1 MTPQIRLRP
10 DFLRHSGGSEGTFRH
25 LFNFGRIWKTA
36 TIVMLLV
43 ALIPLGTITV
53 IDHRFSRE
61 AVVAEI
67 LQRTSNFVSNTW
79 RTVYFIL
86 SEHRLTL
93 DIIVAEHSYDELCD
107 SARLAE
113 IHRSMTQ
120 WLGGCT
126 DLSVIDGSG
135 HQVTYVGPYNLEG
148 REYGNQGWF
157 RQVEDRGVYISDVFL
172 GFRNVPHMVIA
183 VRKELESGGFF
194 VLRASL
200 DTERFTNL
208 LSQLEVSP
216 RGDAFL
222 VNHEGV
228 LQTPSRFHGQ
238 ILEHLEIPVPE
249 YHEGAEVTRMKNA
262 RGDPIIVG
270 HAYIPE
276 TPFVQMVVKDEDE
289 LMEPWYRSRRQVFL
303 ILTVSVII
311 ILLVVFGVSTSLVG
325 NMYEADKRRLMA
337 LHQAEYSDKMASI
350 GRLAAGVAHEVN
362 NPLAIINEKAGL
374 VKDLFEIEK
383 RYESDPRLIEL
394 IDSVLRSVEQC
405 GSITK
410 VLLSFSR
417 QDELSLHMLSVG
429 GVIWDVLTLLNKEA
443 KRRSIDV
450 RFTVAEDV
458 PRFMS
463 DRGKLQQI
471 FVNLINNALNAME
484 QGGHLDI
491 AVERA
496 GVDTVRVTVSDDG
509 CGIPPEHLDHIFEP
523 FFSTRSEQGG
533 TGLGLSITY
542 GLVRKLGGT
551 IDVDSEVGRGTK
563 FMITLPLTA
572 EAEETESHAHTSG

>member
-1 MTPQIRLRP
+1 MTPHIRLKP
-10 DFLRHSGGSEGTFRH
+10 EFLRQSVALEGTFRH

-36 TIVMLLV
+36 TIVMVLV
-43 ALIPLGTITV
+43 ALIPLVTITV
-53 IDHRFSRE
+53 IDYRFSRE

-93 DIIVAEHSYDELCD
+93 DIIVAEHSYEELCD
-107 SARLAE
+107 ATRLAE

-120 WLGGCT
+120 WLGACT
-126 DLSVIDGSG
+126 DLSVIDGGG

-148 REYGNQGWF
+148 RDYGNQTWF
-157 RQVEDRGVYISDVFL
+157 RQVEERGVYISDVFL

-183 VRKELESGGFF
+183 VRKDLADGGFY

-222 VNHEGV
+222 VNTEGV
-228 LQTPSRFHGQ
+228 LQTPSRFHGK
-238 ILEHLEIPVPE
+238 ILDRLEIPMPE
-249 YHEGAEVTRMKNA
+249 YHEGAEVTRMTNA
-262 RGDPIIVG
+262 QGDPIIVG

-289 LMEPWYRSRRQVFL
+289 AMAPWYRSRLQVFL

-350 GRLAAGVAHEVN
+350 GRLAAGVAHEIN
-362 NPLAIINEKAGL
+362 NPLAVINEKAGL

-383 RYESDPRLIEL
+383 RYESDPRLIEI

-410 VLLSFSR
+410 VLLSFAR

-429 GVIWDVLTLLNKEA
+429 EVIWDVLTLLNKEA

-450 RFTVAEDV
+450 HFSVAEDV

-471 FVNLINNALNAME
+471 FVNLINNAFNAMK
-484 QGGHLDI
+484 QGGRLDLG
-491 AVERA
+491 VEMR
-496 GVDTVRVTVSDDG
+496 GGDRIRISVSDDG
-509 CGIPPEHLDHIFEP
+509 CGISPENLDHIFEP

-572 EAEETESHAHTSG
+572 AAEETDQRANTAG